1 MRSSRVILTA
11 LLIALALF
19 NPALAEKE
27 TGEKKR
33 QEKEKIGVV
42 KAAICKEVIDLCPVS
57 ENEVFPCDVKK
68 LYCFTRVTGA
78 NRGEI
83 IKHIWYYQGTRLAVI
98 ILPIKSP
105 DYRTYSS
112 KKIEDYQKGE
122 WRVEVMSLDGINL
135 ATLNFT
141 IE

>member
-1 MRSSRVILTA
+1 MRSFRVIITA
-11 LLIALALF
+11 YLISLVLF
-19 NPALAEKE
+19 NPALAEKD
-27 TGEKKR
+27 TGEKKK
-33 QEKEKIGVV
+33 QAKEKIGVV
-42 KAAICKEVIDLCPVS
+42 NAVICKEVKDLCPVS
-57 ENEVFPCDVKK
+57 ESDVFPCDVER

-83 IKHIWYYQGTRLAVI
+83 IKHIWYYQGTKLAEI

-105 DYRTYSS
+105 DFRTYSS
-112 KKIEDYQKGE
+112 KKIADYQKGN
-122 WRVEVMSLDGINL
+122 WRVEVMSLDGVNL